1 MVDWANIGIDTGRFT
16 LHEDGQ
22 ITWQENKT
30 NPLPGDAVAL
40 IVKGD
45 DILSPQVTLIET
57 HGLDDNQQK
66 HAMSMIGDWLQGH
79 LKTVLAPLYNLLDNS
94 EYALEGVAK
103 DIGECLYNNLGV
115 VHRSEIEKFVPEL
128 TPELRVGI
136 RKKRIKMGPIL
147 VFMPELVKPAAINL
161 RALLSGLW
169 NGEKLPMQRPA
180 DGRVSITIDPDA
192 VHRNYYRSIGY
203 PIFGNMAIRIDMLDR
218 VITDIY
224 DSSKDF
230 KFQAQHKHMEWL
242 GCGEED
248 LYAILGSMG
257 FKKQHVEETAPTEEV
272 VIAVPEEKTVTD
284 GPSAT
289 EEAKVK
295 VELATFFL
303 KKGKISDRPKPKM
316 APKRDTKHVKKSH
329 TKKTPRANNFSAKPK
344 KNEIDED
351 SPFAIL
357 KQLKT

>member
-1 MVDWANIGIDTGRFT
+1 MVDWTNIGVDTGRLT

-30 NPLPGDAVAL
+30 NPLPGDAVAS
-40 IVKGD
+40 IIKGD
-45 DILSPQVTLIET
+45 NVLSPHLQLVEDN
-57 HGLDDNQQK
+57 GLDDAQQK
-66 HAMSMIGDWLQGH
+66 HATSMISDWLQGH
-79 LKTVLAPLYNLLDNS
+79 LKTILAPLYNLLDDS
-94 EYALEGVAK
+94 EVALEGSAK
-103 DIGECLYNNLGV
+103 EIGQCLYDNLGV
-115 VHRSEIEKFVPEL
+115 IHRSEIEKFVPEL

-169 NGEKLPMQRPA
+169 NGESLPMQRPA

-257 FKKQHVEETAPTEEV
+257 FRKQKIETPEGEIVEKEE
-272 VIAVPEEKTVTD
+272 IAETD
-284 GPSAT
+284 GVEAPKT
-289 EEAKVK
+289 DEAKPK
-295 VELATFFL
+295 VELAIFFL
-303 KKGKISDRPKPKM
+303 KKGKISDRPKPK
-316 APKRDTKHVKKSH
+316 APLKRDTKHVKKP
-329 TKKTPRANNFSAKPK
+329 PRTNNFSAKPK
-344 KNEIDED
+344 KNEIDDD

>member
-1 MVDWANIGIDTGRFT
+1 MVDWANIGVDTGRFT

-40 IVKGD
+40 IIKGG
-45 DILSPQVTLIET
+45 DILSPQITLIES
-57 HGLDDNQQK
+57 HGLDDNQQN
-66 HAMSMIGDWLQGH
+66 HAISTIDEWLQGH
-79 LKTVLAPLYNLLDNS
+79 LKTILAPLYNLLDTS
-94 EYALEGVAK
+94 EIALEGIAK

-230 KFQAQHKHMEWL
+230 KFQAQHKHMGWL

-257 FKKQHVEETAPTEEV
+257 FKKQRIETVASASEATTSDEEPVTEGDE
-272 VIAVPEEKTVTD
+272 P
-284 GPSAT
+284 
-289 EEAKVK
+289 AKAEDVK
-295 VELATFFL
+295 PKIELATFFL
-303 KKGKISDRPKPKM
+303 KKGKISDRPKPKTI
-316 APKRDTKHVKKSH
+316 PKRDTQQAKKSH
-329 TKKTPRANNFSAKPK
+329 TKKPPRANNFSAKPK
-344 KNEIDED
+344 KNELDED

-357 KQLKT
+357 KQLKK

>member
-1 MVDWANIGIDTGRFT
+1 MVDWANIGVETGRFT

-30 NPLPGDAVAL
+30 NPLPGDAVAS

-45 DILSPQVTLIET
+45 HILAPKIALVEG
-57 HGLDDNQQK
+57 HVLDDAQQK
-66 HAMSMIGDWLQGH
+66 EALSTIESWLTSH
-79 LKTVLAPLYNLLDNS
+79 LKTILAPLFNLLDNS
-94 EYALEGVAK
+94 EIALEGVAK
-103 DIGECLYNNLGV
+103 DIGQSLYDNLGV
-115 VHRSEIEKFVPEL
+115 IHRSEIEKFVPEL

-169 NGEKLPMQRPA
+169 SGETLPMQRPA

-257 FKKQHVEETAPTEEV
+257 FKKQRVETVSPASEATTSDEKPVTEVDE
-272 VIAVPEEKTVTD
+272 P
-284 GPSAT
+284 
-289 EEAKVK
+289 AKAEDAKAK

-303 KKGKISDRPKPKM
+303 KKGKISDRPKPKA
-316 APKRDTKHVKKSH
+316 APKRDTQQAKKSH
-329 TKKTPRANNFSAKPK
+329 TKKPPRANNFSAKPK

-357 KQLKT
+357 KQLKK